1 MPLNRTVLSGVLAGP
16 PESKTISDRT
26 VTTFELNFIEGFG
39 ENRTTSNVLVECWGR
54 TAEQA
59 MQLAPNAKI
68 GVIGRIKLDRWED
81 TNTHKLI
88 PRMKLLAADIE
99 TLGIATADE
108 QPALSLNSCVLTGN
122 LVANPEIKHVG
133 DNRTTSYIN
142 SECWRRNAET
152 VRRYLTKGSKIGVVG
167 RLKLDRWEDR
177 TTLQPRSMMK
187 LIIDDFEFLGP
198 RRGNEDSS
206 APNSEPPADRAESPR
221 PATRAVTHDDE
232 PPF

>member
-1 MPLNRTVLSGVLAGP
+1 
-16 PESKTISDRT
+16 
-26 VTTFELNFIEGFG
+26 
-39 ENRTTSNVLVECWGR
+39 
-54 TAEQA
+54 
-59 MQLAPNAKI
+59 
-68 GVIGRIKLDRWED
+68 
-81 TNTHKLI
+81 
-88 PRMKLLAADIE
+88 MKLLAADIE

-122 LVANPEIKHVG
+122 LVANPEIKHVGENPKATFSLAFSDGYG